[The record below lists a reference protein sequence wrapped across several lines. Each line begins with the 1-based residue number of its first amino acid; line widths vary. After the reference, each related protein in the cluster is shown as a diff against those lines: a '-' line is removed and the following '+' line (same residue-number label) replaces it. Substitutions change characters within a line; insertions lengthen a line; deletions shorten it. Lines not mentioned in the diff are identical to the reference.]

1 MPNIKSSE
9 KSMKKDAARNR
20 RNNMRKSLLKTS
32 LRKFQTAVAA
42 GDPEKAR
49 EVLVQTTRVIDRSA
63 SKGVIHRNAA
73 ARRKSRLTRQFNAMN
88 AAAEAAS
95 QE

>member
-32 LRKFQTAVAA
+32 LRKFQAAVAA
-42 GDPEKAR
+42 GDPEKVR
-49 EVLVQTTRVIDRSA
+49 EVLLQTTRIIDKSA

-73 ARRKSRLTRQFNAMN
+73 ARRKSRLSKQYNAM
-88 AAAEAAS
+88 AAQAAP

>member
-32 LRKFQTAVAA
+32 LRKFQAAVAA
-42 GDPEKAR
+42 GDPEKVR
-49 EVLVQTTRVIDRSA
+49 EVLMQTTRIIDKSA

-73 ARRKSRLTRQFNAMN
+73 ARRKSRLSKQYNAM
-88 AAAEAAS
+88 AAQAAP

>member
-9 KSMKKDAARNR
+9 KSMKKDAARR
-20 RNNMRKSLLKTS
+20 LRNNMRKSLLKTS
-32 LRKFQTAVAA
+32 LRKFQTAVAE

-49 EVLVQTTRVIDRSA
+49 EVLQQTTRIIDRSA
-63 SKGVIHRNAA
+63 GKGVIHRNAA
-73 ARRKSRLTRQFNAMN
+73 ARRKSRLTRQYNAMA
-88 AAAEAAS
+88 AAAEAAP